1 MIPADL
7 AVKLG
12 IAGISLAFAF
22 GSGCSTQ
29 KRLDAGAIAGK
40 DALIQAAAI
49 SNQVMG
55 DAIRDINAEAAR
67 REAEAVKQAADSRA
81 AEKIAIE
88 ANAASSRRADLFA
101 GKLAK
106 AGKAKPDCAS
116 LLAMD
121 LEQVCGVKSR

>member
-1 MIPADL
+1 MIPQAML
-7 AVKLG
+7 AKLIG
-12 IAGISLAFAF
+12 YGLVTALIFGAG
-22 GSGCSTQ
+22 CTVQ
-29 KRLDAGAIAGK
+29 RRLDAGTIAGK

-55 DAIRDINAEAAR
+55 DAIRDINVEAAK
-67 REAEAVKQAADSRA
+67 REAAAVKQAADSRA
-81 AEKIAIE
+81 AEKIAVD